1 MKYELRL
8 LDTYASK
15 IAKICDLK
23 TFWPLIQLIN
33 HLKCHYTFYIYGP
46 LCRKAFCQILKS
58 CFISPGDARYTCNRY
73 PIYSFALS

>member
-33 HLKCHYTFYIYGP
+33 HLFKIRQIAFLP
-46 LCRKAFCQILKS
+46 NAPFCRILKG
-58 CFISPGDARYTCNRY
+58 CFFSWITSLNVQKLQ
-73 PIYSFALS
+73 IFAIFEA

>member
-1 MKYELRL
+1 MDTFREGYHNSLIRVPGVGKRPYKVPLRL

-33 HLKCHYTFYIYGP
+33 HLFKI
-46 LCRKAFCQILKS
+46 RQKAF
-58 CFISPGDARYTCNRY
+58 IS
-73 PIYSFALS
+73 